1 MFLGYPELTMKILGT
16 ERINSSQG
24 LRMPL
29 MITEVSR
36 DPDHDPRLWGI
47 IRGFIPPSRRWDPSL
62 IGL

>member
-36 DPDHDPRLWGI
+36 DPDHAPKL
-47 IRGFIPPSRRWDPSL
+47 
-62 IGL
+62 

>member
-1 MFLGYPELTMKILGT
+1 MFLRYPELTMKILGT

-36 DPDHDPRLWGI
+36 DPDHAPKL
-47 IRGFIPPSRRWDPSL
+47 
-62 IGL
+62 